1 MKTFPQMISL
11 WRQTALTIVALVISV
26 GCKTPAKNTDDLAEV
41 EPAPIVNTTIQKDDD
56 AVVALYNEPDSADLA
71 PTTNSRTKASSGGV
85 PKPESVQKNA
95 PIESTGKEPAT
106 TEKPADLLTSDD
118 QPRRTSMPTR
128 DQKKK
133 KPTKVGGVRKAVTVD
148 LAASELFGK
157 WKIDQEKSSADFLR
171 ADAVLFLADG
181 RMRIWRE
188 KGVEDGRWSWNK
200 SDGLKTGG
208 LDGVPFSLGSFEV
221 VNKTVVITSN
231 DDKSVVLIPDR
242 IFIAPPHV
250 LIPPNSSDKVQQ
262 KTP

>member
-1 MKTFPQMISL
+1 MKTSTQPISH
-11 WRQTALTIVALVISV
+11 WRQTTLTIVAFIILI
-26 GCKTPAKNTDDLAEV
+26 GCKTPAKNTDDLAEA

-56 AVVALYNEPDSADLA
+56 AVVALYNEADSADLA
-71 PTTNSRTKASSGGV
+71 PTTNSRTKASSGSV
-85 PKPESVQKNA
+85 PNPESVQKDA
-95 PIESTGKEPAT
+95 PIESTGKEPAND
-106 TEKPADLLTSDD
+106 KPADLFTSDD

-128 DQKKK
+128 DQKKG
-133 KPTKVGGVRKAVTVD
+133 KPTRGGGVRKAVTVD

-208 LDGVPFSLGSFEV
+208 LDGVPFSLGAFELV
-221 VNKTVVITSN
+221 DGTIVITSN

-242 IFIAPPHV
+242 IFITPPRV
-250 LIPPNSSDKVQQ
+250 LTPPKSSDKVQ
-262 KTP
+262 

>member
-1 MKTFPQMISL
+1 MKTSTQPISH
-11 WRQTALTIVALVISV
+11 WRQTALTIVVLIISV
-26 GCKTPAKNTDDLAEV
+26 GCATPAKNTDDLAEA

-56 AVVALYNEPDSADLA
+56 AVVALYNEADSADLA
-71 PTTNSRTKASSGGV
+71 PTTNSRTKASSGSV
-85 PKPESVQKNA
+85 PNPESVQKDA
-95 PIESTGKEPAT
+95 PIESTGKEPAND
-106 TEKPADLLTSDD
+106 KPADLFTSDD

-128 DQKKK
+128 DQKKG
-133 KPTKVGGVRKAVTVD
+133 KPTRGGGVRKAVTVD

-200 SDGLKTGG
+200 NDGLKTGG
-208 LDGVPFSLGSFEV
+208 LDGVPFSLGAFELV
-221 VNKTVVITSN
+221 DGTIVITSN

-242 IFIAPPHV
+242 IFIAPPRV
-250 LIPPNSSDKVQQ
+250 LTPPNTSNKVQS
-262 KTP
+262 KAP

>member
-41 EPAPIVNTTIQKDDD
+41 EPAPIVSTTIQKDDD

-85 PKPESVQKNA
+85 PNPESVLKDS
-95 PIESTGKEPAT
+95 PPESTEKEATT
-106 TEKPADLLTSDD
+106 TEKPNGLSTSDD

-128 DQKKK
+128 DQKKG
-133 KPTKVGGVRKAVTVD
+133 KPIRGGGVRKAVTVD

-157 WKIDQEKSSADFLR
+157 WKIDQEKSSADFFR

-181 RMRIWRE
+181 RMRVWRE

-208 LDGVPFSLGSFEV
+208 LDGVPFSLGAFEI
-221 VNKTVVITSN
+221 VNGTVVITST
-231 DDKSVVLIPDR
+231 DDKVVVLIPDR
-242 IFIAPPHV
+242 IFIAPPRV
-250 LIPPNSSDKVQQ
+250 LNPPNNSASL
-262 KTP
+262 